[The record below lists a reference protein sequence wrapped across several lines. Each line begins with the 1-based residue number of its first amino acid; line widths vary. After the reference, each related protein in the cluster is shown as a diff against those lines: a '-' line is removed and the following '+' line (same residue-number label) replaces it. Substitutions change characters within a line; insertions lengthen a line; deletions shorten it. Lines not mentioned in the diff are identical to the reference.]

1 MAGFFSRL
9 AGKDNIKHFIA
20 VDLGSNTAIRSLL
33 FDQDGATC
41 IVKKKQYFE
50 LPVREDDS
58 ALITPISEHLR
69 RLIFEYIKGA
79 GKVPDHM
86 LIGLGSHF
94 TFNEI
99 ATARVTRKHPRDAI
113 HPSELHDIV
122 NDYLDKHRTAVI
134 GSSLHALVHL
144 MPFRITVDG
153 YRVDVI
159 ADNTTGRDL
168 EISLFA
174 TYALNSYWEALWRI
188 KSLWGGIDL
197 GFISDQD
204 AIASALVSAL
214 NVYDALIVKIGAKK
228 TEVSILGEGV
238 ILFTGQF
245 DVGGDNFT
253 QALAHRLS
261 IKRDEALRIKEQLDT
276 AALPDKTAEA
286 AREALN
292 STASLWLA
300 ELVKLL
306 KNQESSVLPKLVY
319 LLGGGARLKAIEE
332 AISTRPWYDELTFV
346 KSIEVKRLEAQDFAA
361 KIFRNTAVPLT
372 GPEEVSLAA
381 LAMRLAI
388 NKKVIH
394 RGHRE
399 KEIKTEVTVESL
411 EKLAK
416 P

>member
-1 MAGFFSRL
+1 MAEFFSRL
-9 AGKDNIKHFIA
+9 AGKNGAKHLIA
-20 VDLGSNTAIRSLL
+20 IDLGSNTAIRSLL
-33 FDQDGATC
+33 FDQAETTF
-41 IVKKKQYFE
+41 IAKKKQYFE

-69 RLIFEYIKGA
+69 QLIFEYIKEA
-79 GKVPDHM
+79 GKVPDHI

-99 ATARVTRKHPRDAI
+99 ATARVTRKHPREGI
-113 HPSELHDIV
+113 NPSELHGIL

-134 GSSLHALVHL
+134 GPAPYALVHL

-159 ADNTTGRDL
+159 SDNTAGREL
-168 EISLFA
+168 EISLFT

-204 AIASALVSAL
+204 AIASALVSAM

-253 QALAHRLS
+253 QAVARRLN
-261 IKRDEALRIKEQLDT
+261 IKREEALRIKEQLDT
-276 AALPDKTAEA
+276 ATLPAKTEQSANET
-286 AREALN
+286 LN

-300 ELVKLL
+300 ELAKLL
-306 KNQESSVLPKLVY
+306 KNQESFVLPKLVY

-388 NKKVIH
+388 NKKIIY
-394 RGHRE
+394 RGRRE
-399 KEIKTEVTVESL
+399 KAIGDEVAADNL